1 MKAFIPAILLL
12 FSATIFLAACGKSDT
27 GAPESAS
34 VEATT
39 PPPAADMP
47 TPTASGDPSGSGVG
61 GPIVVTIA
69 ADGSFSPD
77 PISPDPGQVVSFHAD
92 GQDVVLC
99 VEPADV
105 FGGERFEIPNGSSAD
120 LRVQPGAVHVAFA
133 YVAIMGDLAADCMGA
148 RGGEGSGTTG
158 P

>member
-1 MKAFIPAILLL
+1 MIAFQKKALVLVFMLVLV
-12 FSATIFLAACGKSDT
+12 AACGRSGEPD
-27 GAPESAS
+27 ASAS
-34 VEATT
+34 RTAPSPELS
-39 PPPAADMP
+39 AAE
-47 TPTASGDPSGSGVG
+47 DPSASAVG

-99 VEPADV
+99 VDPETV
-105 FGGERFEIPNGSSAD
+105 FGGERFEIPNGSAAD
-120 LRVQPGAVHVAFA
+120 LTVQPGAVHVAFA
-133 YVAIMGDLAADCMGA
+133 YVAVMGDLGAACTGA